1 MFNSAKK
8 IKVLKRK
15 IWLADKCCVFWAT
28 LGCVEILF
36 SADFVENGSKKY
48 FGHFFVHAAPK
59 SRSKY
64 TTDKCSKPEYW
75 TYPLFRYNLL
85 LFTVF
90 KVQFCSVSIFQ
101 LHFIGITLVWVTS
114 KPGAGGITREMGVT
128 QSWSVGVPKKDHVAL
143 GGKDHSIL
151 LLKSWEKILIAT
163 CFFSIC
169 FLFQ

>member
-1 MFNSAKK
+1 M
-8 IKVLKRK
+8 KRK
-15 IWLADKCCVFWAT
+15 IWLADKCCLFRPA
-28 LGCVEILF
+28 LGCIKILF
-36 SADFVENGSKKY
+36 SAVFVENGSKKV
-48 FGHFFVHAAPK
+48 FWTPE
-59 SRSKY
+59 
-64 TTDKCSKPEYW
+64 CSWPEYW

-90 KVQFCSVSIFQ
+90 KVHFCSVSIFQ